1 MALCKAECKSHSV
14 RSYNDV
20 SVCYQ
25 LPCAEIFFYIVIYI
39 TGKTHEG
46 VVRMSK
52 ATKLNRKY
60 NKSCHDF
67 TAFHKIDIK
76 IFIQN

>member
-1 MALCKAECKSHSV
+1 MPAQCFTHFGSLYKNKLWI
-14 RSYNDV
+14 YK
-20 SVCYQ
+20 Q
-25 LPCAEIFFYIVIYI
+25 LFNIVIYI

-46 VVRMSK
+46 VACMSK

-60 NKSCHDF
+60 NKSCRDF
-67 TAFHKIDIK
+67 TAFHKTDIK